1 MKKLFLI
8 ALLVVSVGI
17 IGCDKA
23 EASKKYDPCQSKHF
37 SKIINECGIDNVHEK
52 KDTAV
57 GVGVD
62 ITLYEDKSE
71 GAIIDRISEE
81 YRYDWNEGEH
91 SAFTVF
97 RVNIWKHVKKLVK
110 KD

>member
-37 SKIINECGIDNVHEK
+37 SKIINECGSDEVREK
-52 KDTAV
+52 HNAEI
-57 GVGVD
+57 GVGMD
-62 ITLYEDKSE
+62 ITLYEDKTE

-81 YRYDWNEGEH
+81 YRYDWQNGEH
-91 SAFTVF
+91 TAYTVF
-97 RVNIWKHVKKLVK
+97 RVNLWKRIKRLVK